1 MDKNTIRKI
10 IEDIKKENIILSGKN
25 PIALKSNKVIFE
37 KYNKLY
43 PNIFKN
49 SEIFYIFKSID
60 IDNLLDKMFCYCGN
74 KKQYTTRKD
83 LPYAKY
89 CSQNCCKKSKEYQ
102 ANRYNSW
109 KITWNNHT
117 DEEKDE
123 IHKRQQQ
130 NRKMTEES
138 ISKMKKHREETVSNW
153 SDDFKKQVSQKLS
166 KAATNTWNKRTKEER
181 IKLGNKISHKLNSLC
196 DNGLTIIQNA
206 INKGH
211 KTYEERTGY
220 DNPFKNPEIS
230 SKIGLNNKLNAKQ
243 RLEKARNTMNKTYGC
258 WYSSSQKH
266 KDLWKDEKFKDM
278 FLDKKVKTCLEKYGI
293 DNFTKTKEYQIKSYN
308 TKVNNNSFNTSK
320 PEENCYK
327 LLLVKF
333 DKDDIIRQHRSTP
346 YPFSCDFYIKSLDL
360 YIECNFHWTHG
371 KEPFDKNNLKHI
383 KKIEEWKRKSNEI
396 NFKEQTKK
404 FYKNALNIWI
414 KYDPLKLQTFKKNNL
429 NYKIFYNEKEFNEWF
444 EKV

>member
-25 PIALKSNKVIFE
+25 PIALKSNKIIFE
-37 KYNKLY
+37 KYNRLY

-83 LPYAKY
+83 LPYGKY

-102 ANRYNSW
+102 TNRYNSW

-138 ISKMKKHREETVSNW
+138 INKMKKHREETVSNW

-166 KAATNTWNKRTKEER
+166 KATTNTWNKRTKEER
-181 IKLGNKISHKLNSLC
+181 IKLGNKISNKLNSLC

-206 INKGH
+206 VNKGH
-211 KTYEERTGY
+211 KTYEEKTGY

-243 RLEKARNTMNKTYGC
+243 RLEKARDTMNKTYGC

-266 KDLWKDEKFKDM
+266 KDLWKDEKFVKSVTQKIYY
-278 FLDKKVKTCLEKYGI
+278 KKK
-293 DNFTKTKEYQIKSYN
+293 Q
-308 TKVNNNSFNTSK
+308 NNSLKTSK
-320 PEENCYK
+320 PEDEGYLK
-327 LLLVKF
+327 LLTKF
-333 DKDDIIRQHRSTP
+333 PDAKHHYTIDYR
-346 YPFSCDFYIKSLDL
+346 YPFECDYYIPSLDL
-360 YIECNFHWTHG
+360 FIECHYFWTHG
-371 KEPFDKNNLKHI
+371 KESFDKNNQKHLEI
-383 KKIEEWKRKSNEI
+383 LNEWKNKN
-396 NFKEQTKK
+396 TK
-404 FYKNALNIWI
+404 FFNIAI
-414 KYDPLKLQTFKKNNL
+414 KVWTYYDPLKLETFKKNNL
-429 NYKIFYNEKEFNEWF
+429 NYKIFYTEKEFNDWF
-444 EKV
+444 EKI